1 MSQDQF
7 ATQVL
12 QFFSTLKLS
21 VPLPRGVQVLNPYQ
35 DKLVFELCQQF
46 YTQYYSDTNSRS
58 MIIGINPGRFGG
70 GLTGIPFTD
79 PIKLET
85 SCGIK
90 NSLTKKQELSSDY
103 IYKMIDAFG
112 GPEHF
117 YKKFYFTSVSP
128 LGFTREGKNL
138 NYYDDVKLTERLKPF
153 MLACMR
159 TQLDF
164 GINKKVAY
172 CLGEGDN
179 YKFLSQFN
187 TQHQFFEKIIPL
199 AHPRFIMQYKRKSL
213 NEYIDSYVKALS
225 QSS

>member
-1 MSQDQF
+1 MSQGHF

-12 QFFSTLKLS
+12 QFFSTLSLS
-21 VPLPRGVQVLNPYQ
+21 VSLPRGVQVLNPYQ

-46 YTQYYSDTNSRS
+46 YTQYYSDTNPRS

-85 SCGIK
+85 ICGIK
-90 NSLTKKQELSSDY
+90 NTLTRKQELSSDY
-103 IYKMIDAFG
+103 IYKVIDAFG
-112 GPEHF
+112 GPEIF

-138 NYYDDVKLTERLKPF
+138 NYYDDVKLTARLKPF

-159 TQLDF
+159 SQLAF
-164 GINKKVAY
+164 GIKTNVAY

-187 TQHQFFEKIIPL
+187 EQHQFFEKIIPL

-213 NEYIDSYVKALS
+213 NKYIDSYLKALS